1 MADYKGNQCPVCHTP
16 FQEGDDIVV
25 CPDCGTPYHRACWQ
39 KVGVCVHQAEH
50 AAGFEW
56 RPDNAPAPE
65 EPVCPNCGTHNPVG
79 ARFCNHCGVPLPDPD
94 AAGAAAPEP
103 TPIYARPNPGAN
115 RANGDNAAPGAEH
128 GFAGVDRKELG
139 PEDPID
145 GIKARDWATF
155 VGNSSL
161 YYLMQFFRMEETR
174 HKVSVCFSA
183 LFLGPIYFFYRKMW
197 KEGAIFTALTVL
209 LSLPTVIYLL
219 AISQSP
225 LVAWLPGGN
234 WLYILL
240 NVCAVLDWVQM
251 ILRCLFAVY
260 WYKKESAQKI
270 RDICARI
277 PDGPAREDA
286 LALSGG
292 TSAAAVVIYVV
303 AYLAV
308 IALIVQMMGPNV
320 QAVISLVSL

>member
-1 MADYKGNQCPVCHTP
+1 MADYKGNTCPVCHNL
-16 FQEGDDIVV
+16 FAEGDDIVV

-50 AAGFEW
+50 ASGFEW
-56 RPDNAPAPE
+56 RPDKAPASD
-65 EPVCPNCGTHNPVG
+65 EPVCPNCGTHNPPG
-79 ARFCNHCGVPLPDPD
+79 ARFCNHCGVPLPDPE
-94 AAGAAAPEP
+94 AASAQEPEEP
-103 TPIYARPNPGAN
+103 TPVYARSN
-115 RANGDNAAPGAEH
+115 APGSNAPGE
-128 GFAGVDRKELG
+128 GFAAGIYRKELG
-139 PEDPID
+139 PDDPIE

-197 KEGAIFTALTVL
+197 KEGVIFTLLTAVL
-209 LSLPTVIYLL
+209 ALPTVIYLL
-219 AISQSP
+219 ALSQSP
-225 LVAWLPGGN
+225 LVSGLPGGN

-260 WYKKESAQKI
+260 WYKKDSAQKI
-270 RDICARI
+270 RAIYDQV

-292 TSAAAVVIYVV
+292 TSVAGVVV
-303 AYLAV
+303 YLAV
-308 IALIVQMMGPNV
+308 YLAAIALIVRMMGPNM
-320 QAVISLVSL
+320 QAVLSLVSL